1 MSYYN
6 PCTLNSKPTH
16 ACDRCPNWKCQDHH
30 LTIKTKGTTK
40 RTHGNVAEFVD
51 AGCGC
56 PYSSVGLVLLGVDKK
71 KA

>member
-1 MSYYN
+1 VPKLEVPRPSSN
-6 PCTLNSKPTH
+6 NK
-16 ACDRCPNWKCQDHH
+16 D
-30 LTIKTKGTTK
+30 KGTTK

-51 AGCGC
+51 AVCGC